1 MVYTKDIEYEKRGF
15 DMKILILGAA
25 GQISKVLTNRLL
37 QETDA
42 ELVLYARNANKR
54 IANSYPNRITIID
67 GDFNDSAKLMKAMQD
82 VEIVYLNDMNSP
94 DATQTI
100 VDAAKKSGV
109 AKIIGAT
116 ILGIYDEVIGEFGKW
131 NARMVGRTGTN
142 RHKESAKI
150 IEDSGIDYTLL
161 RLTWLYNQDG
171 NERYMVSQKGEPF
184 IGAQVARQA
193 VARLIMDI
201 IRNPA
206 VYSNKSLGVSEPN
219 TNFPK
224 PSFY

>member
-1 MVYTKDIEYEKRGF
+1 M
-15 DMKILILGAA
+15 LI
-25 GQISKVLTNRLL
+25 NRLL

-42 ELVLYARNANKR
+42 ELVLYARNANR
-54 IANSYPNRITIID
+54 RVANSDPSRITIVD
-67 GDFNDSAKLMKAMQD
+67 GDFNDSAKLLEAMEG
-82 VEIVYLNDMNSP
+82 VAIVYLNDMNSP
-94 DATQTI
+94 EATQTI

-150 IEDSGIDYTLL
+150 IEDSGIDFTLL
-161 RLTWLYNQDG
+161 RLTWLYNQED

-201 IRNPA
+201 IENPA
-206 VYSNKSLGVSEPN
+206 IYSNKSLGVSEPN
-219 TNFPK
+219 TDFPK
-224 PSFY
+224 PCFY

>member
-1 MVYTKDIEYEKRGF
+1 
-15 DMKILILGAA
+15 MKILILGAA
-25 GQISKVLTNRLL
+25 GQISKMLINRLM

-42 ELVLYARNANKR
+42 ELVQYARNANRR
-54 IANSYPNRITIID
+54 IANSDPSRITIVD
-67 GDFNDSAKLMKAMQD
+67 GDFNDSAKLLEAMEG
-82 VEIVYLNDMNSP
+82 VAIVYLNDMNSP
-94 DATQTI
+94 ETTQTI

-150 IEDSGIDYTLL
+150 IEDSGIDFTLL
-161 RLTWLYNQDG
+161 RLTWLYNQEG
-171 NERYMVSQKGEPF
+171 NERYMLSQKGEPF
-184 IGAQVARQA
+184 IGAQVSRQA

-201 IRNPA
+201 IENPA

-219 TNFPK
+219 TDFSK